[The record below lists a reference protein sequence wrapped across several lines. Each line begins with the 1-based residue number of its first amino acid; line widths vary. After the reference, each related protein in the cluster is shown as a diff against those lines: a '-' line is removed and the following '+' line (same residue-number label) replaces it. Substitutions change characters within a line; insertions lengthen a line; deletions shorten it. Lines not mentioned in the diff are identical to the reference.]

1 MKINIS
7 TIENNNAISEV
18 NSSAANE
25 IVGGETNA
33 TVFWNSRTS
42 GKDSGQNLVVE
53 EFYAL
58 PGATNIKFAWQGW
71 S

>member
-7 TIENNNAISEV
+7 TIENENALSEIK
-18 NSSAANE
+18 SSAANE

-33 TVFWNSRTS
+33 TVFWNSQS
-42 GKDSGQNLVVE
+42 AGENSGQDLVVE

-58 PGATNIKFAWQGW
+58 PGATNLRFAWRGW